1 MSRAACSWQWLVEPG
16 HIGPVIRTLRR
27 STDPLFQ
34 QAGIDLDEG

>member
-16 HIGPVIRTLRR
+16 RIGPVIRTLRR